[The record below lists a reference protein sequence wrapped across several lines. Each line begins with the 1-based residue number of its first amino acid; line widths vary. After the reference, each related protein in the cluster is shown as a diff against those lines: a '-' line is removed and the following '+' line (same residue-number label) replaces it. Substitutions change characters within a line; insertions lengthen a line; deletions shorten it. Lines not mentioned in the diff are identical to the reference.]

1 MKRFMGALV
10 AFAFGSLAASA
21 ADLAVKA
28 PPQLPA
34 PVLSWTGFY
43 VGINGGAAAMNG
55 PSMSYVDGA
64 INAYVPVTVDPS
76 SSVKAIGGFHL
87 GYNYQLQNNWVIGIE
102 GDWHC
107 ANLKN

>member
-76 SSVKAIGGFHL
+76 SSVKLSEASTSDTIISCRTTGSSASKVTG
-87 GYNYQLQNNWVIGIE
+87 
-102 GDWHC
+102 
-107 ANLKN
+107 